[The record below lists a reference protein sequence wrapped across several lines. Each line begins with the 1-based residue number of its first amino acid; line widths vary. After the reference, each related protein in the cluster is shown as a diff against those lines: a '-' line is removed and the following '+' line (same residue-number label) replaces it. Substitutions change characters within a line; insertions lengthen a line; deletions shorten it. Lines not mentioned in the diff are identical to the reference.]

1 MEAVLMWLAACGV
14 NTYPVRLRYN
24 WLGTIIADLRLLL
37 RPQVVCEEAE
47 DAGWSKRTGRNKS
60 RFIAG
65 VVTPAKPHYL
75 YGMVEAEGDTQFG
88 SSSSLPVVGE
98 WQAGS
103 SCSSAPDALLRSA

>member
-1 MEAVLMWLAACGV
+1 MQHSCFCGGAACKA
-14 NTYPVRLRYN
+14 PS
-24 WLGTIIADLRLLL
+24 WLTFTACLL

-75 YGMVEAEGDTQFG
+75 YGLVEAEGDTQFG

-98 WQAGS
+98 LQAGA
-103 SCSSAPDALLRSA
+103 C